1 MIFTKPTRSKL
12 LAEVRNLLDYINKMD
27 DQLKDANQQLS
38 DSEKSKQSV
47 DDSINQLLNN
57 FTEVHQRIQSIADQR
72 NSIRKELEFKQRE
85 CQWLTKM
92 YDKSEEKDKLLEEK
106 ITKKQKK
113 IKKLKEELQKKESEL
128 QAAQQEARTQQADL
142 SQLQVQLKKK
152 HDDVKDLQ
160 SENKR
165 LASSCNSARKQVSEL
180 VQLTVTLSSD
190 KRKMEVN
197 LNGFIGWL
205 LYPLLTCISPL
216 SLQQELADT
225 KEESE
230 LKSQRI
236 EACNASIGHLTKE
249 VKALSRSLK
258 KKKAAVAQLE
268 RKLQSHQQETHD
280 LKGLLEVLNLT
291 PQIVELERKLEEA
304 EHKKQQAEL
313 EREMAIKEMETQ
325 KKFQMQLHSQLG
337 KCMYK

>member
-27 DQLKDANQQLS
+27 DQLKDANQRLS

-57 FTEVHQRIQSIADQR
+57 FTEVRQRIQSIGDQR

-92 YDKSEEKDKLLEEK
+92 YDKSEEKDKLDSAYKKLLEEK

-128 QAAQQEARTQQADL
+128 QAAQQEARTQQAEL

-165 LASSCNSARKQVSEL
+165 LASSCNSAREQVSEL

-197 LNGFIGWL
+197 LNDFIGWL

-216 SLQQELADT
+216 SL
-225 KEESE
+225 
-230 LKSQRI
+230 
-236 EACNASIGHLTKE
+236 
-249 VKALSRSLK
+249 
-258 KKKAAVAQLE
+258 
-268 RKLQSHQQETHD
+268 
-280 LKGLLEVLNLT
+280 
-291 PQIVELERKLEEA
+291 
-304 EHKKQQAEL
+304 
-313 EREMAIKEMETQ
+313 
-325 KKFQMQLHSQLG
+325 
-337 KCMYK
+337 

>member
-27 DQLKDANQQLS
+27 DQLKDANQQLF

-57 FTEVHQRIQSIADQR
+57 FTEVRQRIQSIADQR

-128 QAAQQEARTQQADL
+128 QAAQQEARTQQAEL
-142 SQLQVQLKKK
+142 SQLQTQLKKK
-152 HDDVKDLQ
+152 HDDVKYLQ

-165 LASSCNSARKQVSEL
+165 LASSCDSAREQVSEL

-190 KRKMEVN
+190 KRKMEVD
-197 LNGFIGWL
+197 LNDFIGWL
-205 LYPLLTCISPL
+205 LTHHSHVFHLYPYSKNWQIQKRNQSSNHNELRPAMQALVT
-216 SLQQELADT
+216 SL
-225 KEESE
+225 KR
-230 LKSQRI
+230 LKL
-236 EACNASIGHLTKE
+236 CH
-249 VKALSRSLK
+249 VLSRRK
-258 KKKAAVAQLE
+258 
-268 RKLQSHQQETHD
+268 KLQ
-280 LKGLLEVLNLT
+280 
-291 PQIVELERKLEEA
+291 
-304 EHKKQQAEL
+304 
-313 EREMAIKEMETQ
+313 
-325 KKFQMQLHSQLG
+325 
-337 KCMYK
+337 